1 MKNKKLISLSL
12 YSLYCKHHTYIYY
25 TRFFM
30 SKDDSLE
37 NKGLKICIPV
47 EIDIK
52 DGRSA
57 YALSLKMIF
66 QHVADFHITV
76 IDVISDKYNIPVDD
90 IMNVVT
96 SDSRY
101 KNMVVDKDIHRLG
114 TVVGAVN
121 ESEKKKDETLLK
133 TKTKPS
139 IVKKIDGEKKIKI
152 KIKPVP
158 KTILSVDGVDQ
169 WD

>member
-1 MKNKKLISLSL
+1 
-12 YSLYCKHHTYIYY
+12 
-25 TRFFM
+25 M

-47 EIDIK
+47 EIEIK

-66 QHVADFHITV
+66 QHVADFHTTV
-76 IDVISDKYNIPVDD
+76 VDIISEKYNIPVDD

-101 KNMVVDKDIHRLG
+101 KNMVVDKDIHRLS

-158 KTILSVDGVDQ
+158 KTILRVDGVDQ
-169 WD
+169 CD